1 MFIPVAILAALG
13 FVLAAFFMKPPKQVE
28 APKK

>member
-13 FVLAAFFMKPPKQVE
+13 FVMAAFMMKPPKQVE
-28 APKK
+28 AAKK